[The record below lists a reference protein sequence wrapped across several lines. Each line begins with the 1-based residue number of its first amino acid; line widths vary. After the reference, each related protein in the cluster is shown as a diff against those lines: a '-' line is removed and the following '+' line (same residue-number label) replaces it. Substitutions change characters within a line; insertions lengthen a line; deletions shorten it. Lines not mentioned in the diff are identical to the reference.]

1 MTVISKSRRRKATD
15 DLAKRQWEEW
25 ALSRRHLIQA
35 GAFALAGS
43 ALAYEGGQFKLA
55 PAAAARQEEPQSGG
69 RVVMTMVTDA
79 FSLDP
84 VVPTDNQSIWTMLNI
99 YDQLTRVA
107 PGSQEVEPGLAES
120 WESSE
125 DGLTWTFHLREA
137 KLPDGT
143 PLTASD
149 VVFSLERTFASPSVG
164 FFFASFDSVTADDD
178 RTVTI
183 ELSQPWAPMLADLSL
198 FGASIVPQAPVE
210 ADPDAFFNAPY
221 SSGPFSVT
229 EWAKGDRILMQKNP
243 NYWEAP
249 KPYLDE
255 LEFRIV
261 PDDNARVIQLEAG
274 EVDIA
279 TDLPYNQIETL
290 RQTPGIVVLTD
301 PLSRVDYI
309 ALNHLREPFGDVNVR
324 KAINYA
330 VNKDQIIQTVLFG
343 NAEPA
348 QSLLPKMLWW
358 NEEAEPYPYDPEMA
372 KQLMAESSVP
382 EGFETD
388 ILISAGNSVQQQYVT
403 IVQQNLA
410 EIGITASIEQLDE
423 LTLYND
429 YFQKG
434 EYNMLAQ
441 YHTSDIPDPDSIV
454 NYAMNYDGGTTAIWT
469 GYKSPEIAELTVA
482 AQTEFD
488 PPKREEMY
496 HQIQQQSLDDAQV
509 LFLYF
514 PTSRTAIH
522 DWVHDFKVQPT
533 GNYRMWEVWTTR
545 E

>member
-1 MTVISKSRRRKATD
+1 MTGITVSRRRQALD
-15 DLAKRQWEEW
+15 DLARRQWDEW

-43 ALAYEGGQFKLA
+43 ALANQIGPFGLT
-55 PAAAARQEEPQSGG
+55 AAAARQEEPQAGG
-69 RVVMTMVTDA
+69 KVVMTLYTDV
-79 FSLDP
+79 FSFDP
-84 VVPTDNQSIWTMLNI
+84 PVPADNPSIWTMLNV

-107 PGSQEVEPGLAES
+107 PGSQDVEPGLAES
-120 WESSE
+120 WDTSE
-125 DGLTWTFHLREA
+125 DGLIWTFHLRDG

-149 VVFSLERTFASPSVG
+149 VVFSLQRTFESPVSG
-164 FFFASFDSVTADDD
+164 YLFSAFDSVTADDD

-183 ELSQPWAPMLADLSL
+183 TLSQPWAPMLADLSHYS
-198 FGASIVPQAPVE
+198 ASITPQAPVE
-210 ADPDAFFNAPY
+210 ADPEAFFNAPY
-221 SSGPFSVT
+221 SSGPFSVV
-229 EWAKGDRILMQKNP
+229 EWAKGERVLLQKNP
-243 NYWEAP
+243 NYWDAP

-255 LEFRIV
+255 LEFRII
-261 PDDNARVIQLEAG
+261 PDDNTRVIQLEAG

-290 RQTPGIVVLTD
+290 SQTPGIVVLTD

-324 KAINYA
+324 KAINFA

-372 KQLMAESSVP
+372 KQHMAESSVP
-382 EGFETD
+382 DGFETD
-388 ILISAGNSVQQQYVT
+388 ILISAGNSTQQQYAT

-441 YHTSDIPDPDSIV
+441 YHTTDITDPDSII
-454 NYAMNYDGGTTAIWT
+454 NYAINFEGGTGAIWT
-469 GYKSPEIAELTVA
+469 GYQNPEIAELTLA
-482 AQTEFD
+482 AQTELD
-488 PPKREEMY
+488 PARREEMY
-496 HQIQQQSLDDAQV
+496 HQIQQMSLDDAQV

-514 PTSRTAIH
+514 PTSRTALH

-533 GNYRMWEVWTTR
+533 ANYRMWEVWTTR

>member
-1 MTVISKSRRRKATD
+1 MD

-35 GAFALAGS
+35 GAFALAGG
-43 ALAYEGGQFKLA
+43 ALASQAGPFGLT
-55 PAAAARQEEPQSGG
+55 AAAATAGG
-69 RVVMTMVTDA
+69 TASRWQGRHDPVTDV

-84 VVPTDNQSIWTMLNI
+84 RFPADNQSIWTMLNV

-107 PGSQEVEPGLAES
+107 PGSQDVEPGLAES

-149 VVFSLERTFASPSVG
+149 VVFSLERTFESPVSG
-164 FFFASFDSVTADDD
+164 YLFAAFDSVTADDD

-183 ELSQPWAPMLADLSL
+183 TLSQPWAPMLADLSHYRRPL
-198 FGASIVPQAPVE
+198 RRKRRSR
-210 ADPDAFFNAPY
+210 
-221 SSGPFSVT
+221 
-229 EWAKGDRILMQKNP
+229 RILTPSSMLRTAAVPSRSWSGQK
-243 NYWEAP
+243 ATASSCRRT
-249 KPYLDE
+249 
-255 LEFRIV
+255 RIT
-261 PDDNARVIQLEAG
+261 G
-274 EVDIA
+274 M
-279 TDLPYNQIETL
+279 L
-290 RQTPGIVVLTD
+290 RSPTWTSSSSASSRMTTPGSSSSKRARSISPPTSPTTRSRPCVRHRASSCLTD

-388 ILISAGNSVQQQYVT
+388 ILISAGNSTQQQYAT

-441 YHTSDIPDPDSIV
+441 YHTTDITDPDSII
-454 NYAMNYDGGTTAIWT
+454 NYAMNFDGGTAPSGPDTRT
-469 GYKSPEIAELTVA
+469 PRSP
-482 AQTEFD
+482 
-488 PPKREEMY
+488 
-496 HQIQQQSLDDAQV
+496 S
-509 LFLYF
+509 
-514 PTSRTAIH
+514 
-522 DWVHDFKVQPT
+522 
-533 GNYRMWEVWTTR
+533 
-545 E
+545 

>member
-1 MTVISKSRRRKATD
+1 MAEFSRNGRHGEMD
-15 DLAKRQWEEW
+15 ELADRQWREW
-25 ALSRRHLIQA
+25 FLTRRHLLQA

-43 ALAYEGGQFKLA
+43 AIASRA
-55 PAAAARQEEPQSGG
+55 DRSAAAAQATPTPGG
-69 RVVMTMVTDA
+69 KVVMTLYSDV
-79 FSLDP
+79 FSFDP
-84 VVPTDNQSIWTMLNI
+84 IVPSDNPSIWTMLNI

-107 PGSQEVEPGLAES
+107 PGSREVEPGLAES
-120 WESSE
+120 WESS
-125 DGLTWTFHLREA
+125 DDRLTWTMHLREG
-137 KLPDGT
+137 KTPDGT
-143 PLTASD
+143 VLTADD
-149 VVFSLERTFASPSVG
+149 VKYSLERVFTSPIYGFLFAAFESVK
-164 FFFASFDSVTADDD
+164 ATDD

-183 ELSQPWAPMLADLSL
+183 QLSKPWAPMLADLSL
-198 FGASIVPQAPVE
+198 YGASILSPKMVKE
-210 ADPDAFFNAPY
+210 GGDAFFNAPY
-221 SSGPFSVT
+221 GSGPFSVK
-229 EWAKGDRILMQKNP
+229 EWAKGDHILLEKNP
-243 NYWEAP
+243 NYWDAP

-255 LEFRIV
+255 VEFRIV
-261 PDDNARVIQLEAG
+261 ADDNTRVIQLQAG

-279 TDLPYNQIETL
+279 TDLPYNQIDSL
-290 RQTPGIVVLTD
+290 KQSPGLVVQTD

-309 ALNHLREPFGDVNVR
+309 AFNHTREPFGDIEVR

-343 NAEPA
+343 NADPA

-358 NEEAEPYPYDPEMA
+358 NEDGKPYPYDPAQA
-372 KQLMAESSVP
+372 KEHLAKSSVP

-388 ILISAGNSVQQQYVT
+388 VLISAGNSTQQQYTT

-410 EIGITASIEQLDE
+410 DIGIKLNIQQLDE

-429 YFQKG
+429 YFQKM

-441 YHTSDIPDPDSIV
+441 YHTTDIIDPDEIV
-454 NYAMNYDGGTTAIWT
+454 NYAMNYDGGNQAIWT
-469 GYKSPEIAELTVA
+469 GYKNPKNAELTA
-482 AQTEFD
+482 AAAVEAD
-488 PPKREEMY
+488 PAKREEMY
-496 HQIQQQSLDDAQV
+496 HQIQQMSLDDAQV

-514 PTSRTAIH
+514 PTSRTGLH

>member
-1 MTVISKSRRRKATD
+1 VASKLGPLT
-15 DLAKRQWEEW
+15 
-25 ALSRRHLIQA
+25 
-35 GAFALAGS
+35 
-43 ALAYEGGQFKLA
+43 
-55 PAAAARQEEPQSGG
+55 AAAAAQDEPQAGG
-69 RVVMTMVTDA
+69 RVVMSVYTDV
-79 FSLDP
+79 FSFDP
-84 VVPTDNQSIWTMLNI
+84 PVPSDNPSIWTMLNV

-107 PGSQEVEPGLAES
+107 PGSQDVEPGLAES

-137 KLPDGT
+137 ALPDGT
-143 PLTASD
+143 PLTADD
-149 VVFSLERTFASPSVG
+149 VVFSLERTFASPAWG
-164 FFFASFDSVTADDD
+164 FLFASFDTVTAEDD
-178 RTVTI
+178 RTVIITL
-183 ELSQPWAPMLADLSL
+183 EQTWAPMLADLSL

-210 ADPDAFFNAPY
+210 ADPDAYFNAPY
-221 SSGPFSVT
+221 SSGPFYVT
-229 EWAKGDRILMQKNP
+229 EWAKGDRILLQKNP
-243 NYWEAP
+243 NYWDAP

-261 PDDNARVIQLEAG
+261 PDDNTRVIMLEAA
-274 EVDIA
+274 ELDIA
-279 TDLPYNQIETL
+279 TDVPYNQIETL
-290 RQTPGIVVLTD
+290 RQMPGIVVQVD

-309 ALNHLREPFGDVNVR
+309 ALNHLREPFDDVNVR
-324 KAINYA
+324 KAVNYA

-358 NEEAEPYPYDPEMA
+358 NEEAEPYPYDPDQAREFLSQS
-372 KQLMAESSVP
+372 KVP
-382 EGFETD
+382 DGFDTD
-388 ILISAGNSVQQQYVT
+388 LLISAGNSVQAQYAT

-410 EIGITASIEQLDE
+410 EIGINVSIEQLDE

-441 YHTSDIPDPDSIV
+441 YHTTDIVDPDSIV
-454 NYAMNYDGGTTAIWT
+454 NYAMNFDGGTGAIWT
-469 GYKSPEIAELTVA
+469 GYQNPKIAELTLA
-482 AQTEFD
+482 AQEETD
-488 PPKREEMY
+488 PAKREEMY
-496 HQIQQQSLDDAQV
+496 HQIQQMSLDDAQV

-514 PTSRTAIH
+514 PPSRSALH

>member
-1 MTVISKSRRRKATD
+1 MARITSSQRQRAMD
-15 DLAKRQWEEW
+15 DLAARQWQEW
-25 ALSRRHLIQA
+25 YATRRHLLKA
-35 GAFALAGS
+35 GAFALAGGAMAS
-43 ALAYEGGQFKLA
+43 RLGPLGV
-55 PAAAARQEEPQSGG
+55 AAAQDEPQAGG
-69 RVVMTMVTDA
+69 RVVMSLYTDV
-79 FSLDP
+79 FSFDP
-84 VVPTDNQSIWTMLNI
+84 PVPSDNPSIWTMLNV

-107 PGSQEVEPGLAES
+107 PGSQDVEPGLAES

-125 DGLTWTFHLREA
+125 DGLTWTFNLREA
-137 KLPDGT
+137 ALPDGT

-149 VVFSLERTFASPSVG
+149 VVFSLERTFESPAWG
-164 FFFASFDSVTADDD
+164 FLFASFESVAAEDD

-183 ELSQPWAPMLADLSL
+183 QLEQTWAPMLADLSL

-221 SSGPFSVT
+221 SSGPFYVT
-229 EWAKGDRILMQKNP
+229 EWAKGNRILLQKNP
-243 NYWEAP
+243 NYWDAP

-261 PDDNARVIQLEAG
+261 PDDNTRVIMLEAA
-274 EVDIA
+274 ELDIA
-279 TDLPYNQIETL
+279 TDVPYNQIETL
-290 RQTPGIVVLTD
+290 RQMPGIVVQVD

-309 ALNHLREPFGDVNVR
+309 ALNHLREPFDDVNVR
-324 KAINYA
+324 KAVNYA

-358 NEEAEPYPYDPEMA
+358 NEEAEPYPYDPEQA
-372 KQLMAESSVP
+372 REFLSQSKVP
-382 EGFETD
+382 DGFDTD
-388 ILISAGNSVQQQYVT
+388 LLISAGNSVQAQYAT

-410 EIGITASIEQLDE
+410 EIGINVSIEQLDE

-441 YHTSDIPDPDSIV
+441 YHTTDIVDPDSIV
-454 NYAMNYDGGTTAIWT
+454 NYAMNFDGGTGAIWT
-469 GYKSPEIAELTVA
+469 GYQNPEIAELTLA
-482 AQTEFD
+482 AQEETD
-488 PPKREEMY
+488 PAKREEMY
-496 HQIQQQSLDDAQV
+496 HQIQQMSLDDAQV

-514 PTSRTAIH
+514 PPSRSALH